1 MSKIVAVGGTGL
13 LGSELKKIDNSIF
26 CTGSNHDIYSFTRL
40 RSYLDFTNPDI
51 IINCAAILSFHVDV
65 QPQKAINVNVIG
77 AANLAKYCIDNK
89 KRLVFISTDY
99 VYPGKDGNHKETDE
113 IQPYNKYAWTKIAGE
128 ASTQMVSD
136 HLIVRTSFGST
147 IFPYPV
153 AYNNLYTS
161 RDYVDIIAPMILEVA
176 ASSLQG
182 IINIGTERKTIVEFA
197 RRRNSV
203 PSAGIPELKDFS
215 FNLDRYKNYKTNRI

>member
-1 MSKIVAVGGTGL
+1 MSKIVVVGGTGL
-13 LGSELKKIDNSIF
+13 LGSELKKIDDSIF
-26 CTGSNHDIYSFTRL
+26 CTSSNHDIYSFIRL
-40 RSYLDFTNPDI
+40 RSYLDFINPDI

-65 QPQKAINVNVIG
+65 HPQKAINVNVIG

-99 VYPGKDGNHKETDE
+99 VYPGKDGNYQETDE
-113 IQPYNKYAWTKIAGE
+113 ILPYNKYAWTKIAGE

-136 HLIVRTSFGST
+136 HLIVRTSFGASK
-147 IFPYPV
+147 FPYPV
-153 AYNNLYTS
+153 AFNNLFTS
-161 RDYVDIIAPMILEVA
+161 RDYVDVVAPMILEVA

-182 IINIGTERKTIVEFA
+182 IINVGTERKSIAEFA
-197 RRRNSV
+197 HQRNSV

-215 FNLDRYKNYKTNRI
+215 FNLDKYKTYKANNI